1 MQGKDLTSVQIR
13 AARAVLGWSVA
24 ELAEVTG
31 IGTATIN
38 RYEAADGVPRS
49 RKGHLATLRN
59 TFEEKG
65 IRFVGTPEDGPG
77 IRVYA
82 VRSGPADPRLEV
94 TRKDPG
100 HTT

>member
-1 MQGKDLTSVQIR
+1 MQDPDLTSVQIK

-38 RYEAADGVPRS
+38 RYEAAEGVPRS
-49 RKGHLATLRN
+49 RKGHLATLRHI
-59 TFEEKG
+59 FESKG
-65 IRFVGTPEDGPG
+65 VRFVGTPEDGPG

-82 VRSGPADPRLEV
+82 ASPAPRDSGLGV
-94 TRKDPG
+94 TGKDPD